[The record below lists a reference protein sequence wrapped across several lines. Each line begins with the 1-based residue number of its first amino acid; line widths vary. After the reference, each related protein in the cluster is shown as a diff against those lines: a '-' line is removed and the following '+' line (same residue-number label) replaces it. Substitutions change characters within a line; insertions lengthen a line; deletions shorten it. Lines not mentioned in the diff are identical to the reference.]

1 MKWHFQ
7 SEDLSDI
14 KEKCREYEQFLK
26 KYDAIKNSLKK
37 IKKEDDYQH
46 LKEEGNRTLKGIYNR
61 ISEGMSYLSKLNI
74 MSRRMESEIRRKKD
88 EAKKLEDYRAR
99 LGRLKK
105 STEGRSD
112 ILKSMDKKVED
123 INEDIKEKE
132 DYMGELRVLIT
143 ELEGYT
149 FELENKR
156 EDLKQQL
163 EEWGVVL
170 DMEVGKE
177 REIFRRPFSI

>member
-1 MKWHFQ
+1 MKRNHQ

-14 KEKCREYEQFLK
+14 KEKCREYAQFLE

-74 MSRRMESEIRRKKD
+74 MSRRTESEIERKKG
-88 EAKKLEDYRAR
+88 EAKKLENYRAR
-99 LGRLKK
+99 LSKLRKGA
-105 STEGRSD
+105 EGEGN
-112 ILKSMDKKVED
+112 ILNSMDEKVED
-123 INEDIKEKE
+123 INEDIKEGE
-132 DYMGELRVLIT
+132 GYTGELRVLIT